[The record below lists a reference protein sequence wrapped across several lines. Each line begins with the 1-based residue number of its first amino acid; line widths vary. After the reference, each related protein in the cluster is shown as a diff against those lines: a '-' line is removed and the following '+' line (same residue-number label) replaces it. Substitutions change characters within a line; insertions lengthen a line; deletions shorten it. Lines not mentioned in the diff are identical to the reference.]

1 MLEPLADAEL
11 HQRNGYPVTRE
22 AVERAR
28 TLLLSQPDSL
38 EPALAAVPA
47 LLEKL
52 DSRRAATSAIAS

>member
-47 LLEKL
+47 LLEKIHTA
-52 DSRRAATSAIAS
+52 SRKGLALTA